1 MDLANAGH
9 SENQSFRITHILD
22 MSNTQRSFSES
33 ETTITTTS
41 LRNNATTNV
50 TKEMLTAPIIRV
62 TMPTPRSSL
71 TIPRNDSFDSTGSL
85 PKSSHCDSRDAWK
98 QLNDDL
104 NQIFPKRCCPH
115 DLRRTSLRSL
125 PSRKSFDEDE
135 NESDVY
141 HTVYGGRNN
150 PLTASRALG
159 PFSRIRRISSGSTAS
174 ASADGILKQVLERNS
189 STSSSLT
196 SSLSN
201 LSLTDHPS
209 SSYITFAP
217 VAVSEEPVLLEQRRA
232 IELIGPVMNAADE
245 CTEQRIIARPL
256 IDPCLR

>member
-1 MDLANAGH
+1 LKACLEDLANAGH
-9 SENQSFRITHILD
+9 SENQSFRITRILD
-22 MSNTQRSFSES
+22 LSNTQRSFSES
-33 ETTITTTS
+33 ETTVASTNS
-41 LRNNATTNV
+41 RNNATN
-50 TKEMLTAPIIRV
+50 LTLPIIRV
-62 TMPTPRSSL
+62 TMATPRSSL
-71 TIPRNDSFDSTGSL
+71 MISRNDSFDGTGSL

-104 NQIFPKRCCPH
+104 NQIFPKRSCPH

-125 PSRKSFDEDE
+125 PSRKSFDDDE

-174 ASADGILKQVLERNS
+174 ASVDGILKQVLERNS

-217 VAVSEEPVLLEQRRA
+217 VAVSEEPVLLEQCRV
-232 IELIGPVMNAADE
+232 IEVIGPVMNAADE
-245 CTEQRIIARPL
+245 CTEQTNN
-256 IDPCLR
+256 CSSS